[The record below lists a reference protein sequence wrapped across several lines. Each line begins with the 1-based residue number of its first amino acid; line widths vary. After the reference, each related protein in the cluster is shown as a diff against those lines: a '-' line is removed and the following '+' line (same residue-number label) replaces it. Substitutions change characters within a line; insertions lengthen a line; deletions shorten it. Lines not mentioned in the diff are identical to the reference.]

1 LRQQKG
7 LFAHTILEKPLRNE
21 KIALPLHRQKEQ
33 RPGDKDNKT
42 QLTKKESRSE
52 KDNTKRKLRVKK
64 RKGKKMKKMILMV
77 VAMLSMTMT
86 SYAENENAENTLNVE
101 AYDMSVNIRKLAVT
115 LDMTFDQME
124 SVEEI
129 HRIFCAEMVLAAHAN
144 KDEREALVDKA
155 VKKDL
160 RYMRYILDQK
170 QYKKYLLLLNT
181 TLQNRGLK

>member
-1 LRQQKG
+1 
-7 LFAHTILEKPLRNE
+7 
-21 KIALPLHRQKEQ
+21 
-33 RPGDKDNKT
+33 
-42 QLTKKESRSE
+42 
-52 KDNTKRKLRVKK
+52 
-64 RKGKKMKKMILMV
+64 MILMV
-77 VAMLSMTMT
+77 VAMFSMTMT

-155 VKKDL
+155 VKQDL

>member
-1 LRQQKG
+1 
-7 LFAHTILEKPLRNE
+7 
-21 KIALPLHRQKEQ
+21 
-33 RPGDKDNKT
+33 
-42 QLTKKESRSE
+42 
-52 KDNTKRKLRVKK
+52 
-64 RKGKKMKKMILMV
+64 MILMV
-77 VAMLSMTMT
+77 VAMLSMTMM